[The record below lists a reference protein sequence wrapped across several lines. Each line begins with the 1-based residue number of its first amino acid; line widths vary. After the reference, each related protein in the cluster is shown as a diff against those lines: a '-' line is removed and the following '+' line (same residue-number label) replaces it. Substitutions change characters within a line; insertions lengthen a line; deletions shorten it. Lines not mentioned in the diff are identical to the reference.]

1 MKRLFAIGLSLFILG
16 GCGGNDYDEDDAY
29 EDGYEGVRPES
40 ESNYDVWCEGLRDA
54 IRSGGQI
61 MRCATNKS
69 TLSVLG
75 ISSPPTR

>member
-1 MKRLFAIGLSLFILG
+1 MKRLIAIVLFSLMLG

-54 IRSGGQI
+54 IKNGSQSRTKWDSSGCGTW
-61 MRCATNKS
+61 RD
-69 TLSVLG
+69 
-75 ISSPPTR
+75 